1 MYRDRAN
8 HLDEHDRAVG
18 SIQIA
23 DGLIATCLANAK
35 LTAPDRPD
43 RWRVAVQIGEDY
55 LAIWQ
60 HLDSARRILASRGI
74 NTLGYD
80 ELRKH
85 VVPALPVDDS
95 PEAKP
100 VTGARSDEGGR
111 RGWIDL
117 APFDDAR
124 RALEELRLSVP
135 GADWAAIAKRTIEL
149 VSHAPIASRWQRLRM
164 AAVAAVF
171 GLGVLTWATA
181 MTAEDPVDPD
191 AEMRK
196 EIAVLVKERQF
207 RIEELQILLGN
218 RCDLPRAQ
226 ELIKLY
232 VMDGRWLDARNY
244 GAQYQVLCGDDDV
257 IRKWANAPRPR
268 SRY

>member
-23 DGLIATCLANAK
+23 DGLIADCLANAK
-35 LTAPDRPD
+35 LAGPDRPE
-43 RWRVAVQIGEDY
+43 RWRIAVQIGEDY

-80 ELRKH
+80 ELRKE
-85 VVPALPVDDS
+85 VAPVLQVDDS
-95 PEAKP
+95 PKAKP
-100 VTGARSDEGGR
+100 L
-111 RGWIDL
+111 DL
-117 APFDDAR
+117 TPFDDAR
-124 RALEELRLSVP
+124 RAVEELRLSVP

-164 AAVAAVF
+164 AAVVAVF

-181 MTAEDPVDPD
+181 MTAEDPVDAD
-191 AEMRK
+191 VEMRK
-196 EIAVLVKERQF
+196 ELAVLVKERQF
-207 RIEELQILLGN
+207 RIEELQILLGT

-244 GAQYQVLCGDDDV
+244 GATYQVVCGDDDV